1 MEAGAGVSCD
11 QRWSS
16 FWKPGCFWPMG
27 SPSHP
32 AHPSRQWWA
41 SRSRMRSSRHMPSPI
56 LRANPGRSR
65 AALINFGD
73 GRSDGPVIPVEHGED
88 FEFVDTHTYN
98 APGVYTVRVMIAVP
112 GSQEPND
119 NTVTTQVTV
128 TSSTAAPTP
137 IPPPSPPTSPP
148 SPPTSPPSPPRLAGS
163 GLNTRV
169 REHRT
174 FHGTVARFSE
184 PHTKATQFQAIINW
198 GDQSAP
204 TPGLVRAR
212 GRGRFIA
219 IGTHRYVTPGTFNV
233 AVKIEDGSG
242 QEIVTESL
250 MRVVK

>member
-1 MEAGAGVSCD
+1 MT
-11 QRWSS
+11 W
-16 FWKPGCFWPMG
+16 
-27 SPSHP
+27 
-32 AHPSRQWWA
+32 
-41 SRSRMRSSRHMPSPI
+41 
-56 LRANPGRSR
+56 NPGFDGGRRRGELRPTLVELLETRMLLADGITVTPGPSIAAVVGVPVTNAVLATYAVTDPSGEPGTQWR
-65 AALINFGD
+65 ALINFGD

-128 TSSTAAPTP
+128 TSSTPAPTP
-137 IPPPSPPTSPP
+137 IPPP

-163 GLNTRV
+163 GLNSRV

-184 PHTKATQFQAIINW
+184 PRTKAPQFQAIINW

-219 IGTHRYVTPGTFNV
+219 IGSHRYVTPGAYNV

-250 MRVVK
+250 VRVVK